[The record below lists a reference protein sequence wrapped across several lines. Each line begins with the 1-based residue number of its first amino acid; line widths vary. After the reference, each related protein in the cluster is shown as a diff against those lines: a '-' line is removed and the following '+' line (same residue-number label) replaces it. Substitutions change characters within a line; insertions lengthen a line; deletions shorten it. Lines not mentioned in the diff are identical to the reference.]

1 MDLRSQYT
9 EARSDGVFGWALPAD
24 EPPDGEV
31 KPLCVFV
38 THAFKQPDGTYRP
51 IVRAGVYECVRG
63 IHHLQKEGGPLI
75 EIETFE
81 VTGVAGHSGIVFH
94 WGNFGSDSKACF
106 CTGRKVVRIA
116 QDRDGVDGPDEMVT
130 ESRAS
135 FAAFMAAQ
143 VGINRFRLIVE
154 ELYATTGQPS

>member
-1 MDLRSQYT
+1 MDLRAQYT
-9 EARSDGVFGWALPAD
+9 EGRSDGVFGWFLPA
-24 EPPDGEV
+24 EAPLESEV

-38 THAFKQPDGTYRP
+38 TRAVKQPDGTYRP
-51 IVRAGVYECVRG
+51 IVRAGVFECVRG
-63 IHHLQKEGGPLI
+63 IHYLQKDSGPLI
-75 EIETFE
+75 ELETFE
-81 VTGVAGHSGIVFH
+81 VTGVHGHGGIVFH

-106 CTGRKVVRIA
+106 CTGRKVTRIE

-143 VGINRFRLIVE
+143 VGVDRFQLIVE
-154 ELYATTGQPS
+154 ELFPDG